1 MTRTWTWHESEFD
14 RGPGTPLQVR
24 AWLGV
29 VFGLGG
35 AVAIDLEVIASE
47 LTLEAIAT
55 EPVSDEDCIVVSADR
70 PPGAIHVEVSF
81 RADDPQADP
90 LTDVVTDVLNRRA
103 AAWGHFRDG
112 DGFTTWFEVALPAA
126 GWEFGI
132 TDDRDLIERMTVDPR
147 ASSELSARYEPLIR
161 RMIARYRRTG
171 LETDDLYQVGQEAM
185 LRAAGRFDPA
195 LGSFERFAA
204 RTISGTLKKHLR
216 DRGWSVR
223 PPRGLQE
230 LVLELRAVEEH
241 LGQRLGRTPT
251 LGEIAKEAGRDAGEI
266 DRARQAAASFVG
278 ESIDASLD
286 PAGMTTRDRLGEVD
300 AAVGRAA
307 GWAVVDTAIGSL
319 NEREQEI
326 VRLRYFEDLSQR
338 QIAARVGVSQMH
350 VSRLLRASI
359 DSMRESVG
367 VVSETT

>member
-1 MTRTWTWHESEFD
+1 MTRIWTWHESEFD
-14 RGPGTPLQVR
+14 RGPGTPIQVR

-35 AVAIDLEVIASE
+35 AAGLDVEVIASE
-47 LTLEAIAT
+47 LTLHAIGT
-55 EPVSDEDCIVVSADR
+55 EPVSDDDCIVVSADR

-90 LTDVVTDVLNRRA
+90 LTDVVADVLDRRA
-103 AAWGHFRDG
+103 SAWGHFREG
-112 DGFTTWFEVALPAA
+112 NELTSWFEVALPAA
-126 GWEFGI
+126 GWELGI
-132 TDDRDLIERMTVDPR
+132 ADDRDVIERMSIDPR
-147 ASSELSARYEPLIR
+147 AATELSARYEPLIR
-161 RMIARYRRTG
+161 RLIARYRRTG
-171 LETDDLYQVGQEAM
+171 LEADDLYQVGQEAM
-185 LRAAGRFDPA
+185 LRAAGRFEPS

-230 LVLELRAVEEH
+230 LVLELRAVEEQ
-241 LGQRLGRTPT
+241 LGQQLGRTPT
-251 LGEIAKEAGRDAGEI
+251 VAEIAEESGREPGEI
-266 DRARQAAASFVG
+266 DRARQAAAVFVG
-278 ESIDASLD
+278 ESIDASPD
-286 PAGMTTRDRLGEVD
+286 PAGVTTKDRLGEND

-319 NEREQEI
+319 DQRQQEI

-359 DSMRESVG
+359 DAMRESVG
-367 VVSETT
+367 VSEPS